1 MNNSYPVTGTLI
13 SASAGTG
20 KTYQL
25 ALRFV
30 ALLCLGVDPTSIVA
44 LTFTRKAAGEF
55 RDRILSRLAEGASS
69 PEGAVNLANA
79 VLDLWRGKNGIP
91 ALLPEGKNID
101 DMIAGTPMKSA
112 ANRQHFFCQLLKEMV
127 GCFSRLQLCT
137 MDSFFTKLVNL
148 HATELGIGAPGIITE
163 GAEREARELA
173 IRDLCRRIETGDD
186 DSIRDFWEDYDTAV
200 SSTKTDTV
208 AELRELIAKYH
219 GIYLQNKDDEP
230 WKQPLPD
237 IPENEIRPLHPKEI
251 NSVEEKI
258 AALCADKEMR
268 LGLKPDQIRNITMK
282 VRNADFS
289 SREKIMEAI
298 NARAN
303 QDQPLAQMARELFHR
318 ERLDSLYHVR
328 RGTCAV
334 FALMKRF
341 EECYE
346 REVRS
351 RGLFSNDDYT
361 RKAMQLIN
369 RNEAANDLT
378 FRLDGEIKHW
388 MLDEF
393 QDTSRMQWMTL
404 KPLLENNVAN
414 CGDVDRS
421 IFIVGD
427 DKQSIYGWRNA
438 TPEIFQS
445 LQTDNSEL
453 GQHLRKA
460 QLTVNRRSVQEVL
473 DFANHVFSREEDRS
487 QWPPA
492 EAYNKSEH
500 GYVSMKRLPSG
511 GGMED
516 MDEAISE
523 IIGELP
529 IRNKR
534 MSIGILC
541 RDNSTCEEI
550 YQLLRSRYPE
560 LPTILIND
568 IPIGTDS
575 PLGQTLR
582 ALFKWLAHPIDTY
595 CRSVVAASPLKAY
608 AEGERRDLLLH
619 MIEEQGVASLLTD
632 IEQHLRSQGT
642 VLSDFHS
649 ERLRDWMTAAG
660 QFDAAGGGTLDDW
673 LRFIEEQKRKEN
685 PPRGC
690 VQISTMHK
698 SKGLEYDAVILPY
711 KSGDPGFDI
720 LSGEQPSITQNK
732 IAVITRRAE
741 NTPESGLSN
750 LLLPLSRR
758 SERGSSS
765 SASKKE
771 PRLLFCEAS
780 RELQKMRETEEDKII
795 TDSKNLL
802 YVSLTRARYATYILL
817 KDSSAKVREKDT
829 GVVEAMYETPGGNPR
844 WYEEIDFEERLETAS
859 SERGPLPKGVQRRKR
874 CMPSAHEEEP
884 KHRRNRGHGVDRTEA
899 LAFGTR
905 VHACMEQVLCWEG
918 ETAAPAWY
926 REPGDEAEQAAA
938 RALQTPAIRAF
949 FELTPGDC
957 AFNEQ
962 PLESVTDREWTSGV
976 IDRFVVRADGRV
988 QIIDYKTDADPSGL
1002 DRYREQMN
1010 CYRRMLASA
1019 LNRPESDVS
1028 VTLISIPR
1036 TGEPSIIPLIE

>member
-1 MNNSYPVTGTLI
+1 MKNSYPVTGTLI

-101 DMIAGTPMKSA
+101 DMIAGTPMKRA

-268 LGLKPDQIRNITMK
+268 LGLKMDQIRNITMK

-473 DFANHVFSREEDRS
+473 DF
-487 QWPPA
+487 
-492 EAYNKSEH
+492 
-500 GYVSMKRLPSG
+500 
-511 GGMED
+511 
-516 MDEAISE
+516 
-523 IIGELP
+523 
-529 IRNKR
+529 
-534 MSIGILC
+534 
-541 RDNSTCEEI
+541 
-550 YQLLRSRYPE
+550 
-560 LPTILIND
+560 
-568 IPIGTDS
+568 
-575 PLGQTLR
+575 
-582 ALFKWLAHPIDTY
+582 
-595 CRSVVAASPLKAY
+595 
-608 AEGERRDLLLH
+608 
-619 MIEEQGVASLLTD
+619 
-632 IEQHLRSQGT
+632 
-642 VLSDFHS
+642 
-649 ERLRDWMTAAG
+649 
-660 QFDAAGGGTLDDW
+660 
-673 LRFIEEQKRKEN
+673 
-685 PPRGC
+685 
-690 VQISTMHK
+690 
-698 SKGLEYDAVILPY
+698 
-711 KSGDPGFDI
+711 
-720 LSGEQPSITQNK
+720 
-732 IAVITRRAE
+732 
-741 NTPESGLSN
+741 
-750 LLLPLSRR
+750 
-758 SERGSSS
+758 
-765 SASKKE
+765 
-771 PRLLFCEAS
+771 
-780 RELQKMRETEEDKII
+780 
-795 TDSKNLL
+795 
-802 YVSLTRARYATYILL
+802 
-817 KDSSAKVREKDT
+817 
-829 GVVEAMYETPGGNPR
+829 
-844 WYEEIDFEERLETAS
+844 
-859 SERGPLPKGVQRRKR
+859 
-874 CMPSAHEEEP
+874 
-884 KHRRNRGHGVDRTEA
+884 
-899 LAFGTR
+899 
-905 VHACMEQVLCWEG
+905 
-918 ETAAPAWY
+918 
-926 REPGDEAEQAAA
+926 
-938 RALQTPAIRAF
+938 
-949 FELTPGDC
+949 
-957 AFNEQ
+957 
-962 PLESVTDREWTSGV
+962 
-976 IDRFVVRADGRV
+976 
-988 QIIDYKTDADPSGL
+988 
-1002 DRYREQMN
+1002 
-1010 CYRRMLASA
+1010 
-1019 LNRPESDVS
+1019 
-1028 VTLISIPR
+1028 
-1036 TGEPSIIPLIE
+1036 